1 MKFDDLNGT
10 GTQVWGII
18 YIDSDD
24 FEDTSLEM
32 WLADSEEHLY
42 DQVVEHHDIDEML
55 IESFKEDW
63 GYKILP
69 KRIGEFINTKLLW
82 EDIIQVI

>member
-1 MKFDDLNGT
+1 MKFDEIFGT

-24 FEDTSLEM
+24 CEDTSLEM
-32 WLADSEEHLY
+32 WFADSEEHLY

-69 KRIGEFINTKLLW
+69 RKMVNLFIKK
-82 EDIIQVI
+82 

>member
-1 MKFDDLNGT
+1 MKFDEIFGT

-24 FEDTSLEM
+24 CEDTSLEM
-32 WLADSEEHLY
+32 WFADSEEHLY

-69 KRIGEFINTKLLW
+69 REIGQFIH
-82 EDIIQVI
+82 

>member
-24 FEDTSLEM
+24 CEDTSLEM
-32 WLADSEEHLY
+32 WFADSEEHLY
-42 DQVVEHHDIDEML
+42 DQVVEHHEIDEML
-55 IESFKEDW
+55 IESFEEDW